1 MILVG
6 RPGMGKTP
14 PLDFAFRPI
23 HKHDAKVIKQ
33 FKSDMEQY
41 NNIVES
47 NKGKKEDCASLP
59 EKPILRRTI
68 ISDFTPEALM
78 RALDDNQ
85 RGIVV

>member
-23 HKHDAKVIKQ
+23 RKHDAKAVKQ

-41 NNIVES
+41 NNMVED
-47 NKGKKEDCASLP
+47 NKGKKE
-59 EKPILRRTI
+59 I
-68 ISDFTPEALM
+68 ALHCQKN
-78 RALDDNQ
+78 RFCEEP
-85 RGIVV
+85 